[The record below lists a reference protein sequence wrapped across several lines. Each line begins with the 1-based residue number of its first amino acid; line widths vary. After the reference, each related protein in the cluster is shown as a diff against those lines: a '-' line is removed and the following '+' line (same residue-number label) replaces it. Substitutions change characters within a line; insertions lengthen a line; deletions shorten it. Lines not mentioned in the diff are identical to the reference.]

1 MSLEKSGESGMK
13 TVRSFLGKMGTRQ
26 WVILLLLGMLL
37 MVIALPVSEKK
48 KTSETTSGGNT
59 LFGENSSENEGST
72 VLEQKLET
80 LLSSVEGVGKVK
92 VILMTGEKK
101 DSQSF
106 YDSGTKEVTG
116 VLIAAQGADNG
127 VVSRNIVEAVM
138 ALFQVDAHKIRV
150 MKMK

>member
-1 MSLEKSGESGMK
+1 
-13 TVRSFLGKMGTRQ
+13 
-26 WVILLLLGMLL
+26 
-37 MVIALPVSEKK
+37 MVIALPVSKK
-48 KTSETTSGGNT
+48 KETSETTGEGDA
-59 LFGENSSENEGST
+59 LFGENSLESEGST

-116 VLIAAQGADNG
+116 VLIAAQGADDG